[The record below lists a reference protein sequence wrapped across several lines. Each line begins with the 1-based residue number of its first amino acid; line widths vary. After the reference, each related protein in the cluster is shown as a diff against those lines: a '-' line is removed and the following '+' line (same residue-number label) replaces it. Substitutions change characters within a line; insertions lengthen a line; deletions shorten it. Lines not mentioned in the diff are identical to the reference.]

1 MIWNNKFQLKSKL
14 RYKLNMEKIQIKNK
28 YFSPSIFWF
37 GTKIKWLKSTTCPC
51 TIYKCYRCSGF
62 LTKELRVA
70 NYELRVTIYCTR
82 YELLFIARGTSYYFL
97 HELRVSF
104 CILQELRVTISC
116 MSDEFLL
123 QTSCYLLHELRVNF
137 YVKVTSYCL

>member
-14 RYKLNMEKIQIKNK
+14 RYRLNMEKIQIKNK

-70 NYELRVTIYCTR
+70 NYEL
-82 YELLFIARGTSYYFL
+82 LFIARGTSYYFL

-104 CILQELRVTISC
+104 CILQELRVTIYC

-137 YVKVTSYCL
+137 YVQVTSYYL